1 MAAVPWRMNVLET
14 VISSLL
20 PQVDR
25 LNIYLN
31 SWEITPDFL
40 THPKINAVRSQDAI
54 GDLGATGKF
63 FWCEKIKGIH
73 LTVDDD
79 IMYPSDYVETILS
92 GMKRNKN
99 CIVTFHGSILKTKKY
114 REKEL
119 LSHFAKHTAED
130 ISVSVGGTGVMAY
143 YSKDVVFSLDTFQS
157 NLWADG
163 WVAIQAKREN
173 IPIIALK
180 HDKDWLKPL
189 PTTGPDIWTMNK
201 QEERTAQINNWVV
214 EHGLLED

>member
-1 MAAVPWRMNVLET
+1 MAAVPWRMDVLET

-25 LNIYLN
+25 LNVYLN
-31 SWEITPDFL
+31 SWEITPGFL
-40 THPKINAVRSQDAI
+40 AHPKINAVRSQEAT
-54 GDLGATGKF
+54 GDLGAAGKF
-63 FWCEKIKGIH
+63 FWCGKIKGIH

-92 GMKRNKN
+92 GMKRNKK

-130 ISVSVGGTGVMAY
+130 IPVSVGGTGVMAY
-143 YSKDVVFSLDTFQS
+143 YSKDIAFSLDAFQS

-163 WVAIQAKREN
+163 WIAIQAKREN

-180 HDKDWLKPL
+180 HDEDWLKPL

-214 EHGLLED
+214 EHGLVED